1 MADTGDED
9 LAKLRWHCR
18 RGMKELD
25 LLLAAYLDNRFAG
38 ASRAERRAFQN
49 LLELQDP
56 TLFAYLMGRERP
68 PSEDERRVVDAL
80 RRTP

>member
-1 MADTGDED
+1 VGDTAAED
-9 LAKLRWHCR
+9 LARLRWHCR

-25 LLLAAYLDNRFAG
+25 LLLAAYLEDRYASASSAEQQAFAK
-38 ASRAERRAFQN
+38 

-68 PSEDERRVVDAL
+68 TNEDARRVVDAL
-80 RRTP
+80 RRAP